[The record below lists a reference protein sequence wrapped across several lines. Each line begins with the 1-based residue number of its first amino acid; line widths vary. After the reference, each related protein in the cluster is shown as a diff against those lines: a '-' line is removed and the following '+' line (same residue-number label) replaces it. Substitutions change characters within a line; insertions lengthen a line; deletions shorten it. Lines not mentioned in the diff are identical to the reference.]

1 MCPIDGMLSI
11 KQSIISETS
20 PLTKSKY
27 LYITLLPY
35 HTHTQTHKK
44 ALLHTHDVV
53 AKEVYGEEALR
64 VTPPPI
70 PSYINGDDSD
80 SVENGELQHV
90 TRVRLVQFQKNTDE
104 PMVSD
109 TQMLLFFLY
118 RLECI
123 LHEKKS
129 FLLHS
134 FFHP

>member
-1 MCPIDGMLSI
+1 MTAT
-11 KQSIISETS
+11 Q
-20 PLTKSKY
+20 
-27 LYITLLPY
+27 
-35 HTHTQTHKK
+35 HTHTKQHQPNDVK

-104 PMVSD
+104 PMVSG
-109 TQMLLFFLY
+109 LFLSLSLSFFL
-118 RLECI
+118 
-123 LHEKKS
+123 S
-129 FLLHS
+129 F
-134 FFHP
+134 